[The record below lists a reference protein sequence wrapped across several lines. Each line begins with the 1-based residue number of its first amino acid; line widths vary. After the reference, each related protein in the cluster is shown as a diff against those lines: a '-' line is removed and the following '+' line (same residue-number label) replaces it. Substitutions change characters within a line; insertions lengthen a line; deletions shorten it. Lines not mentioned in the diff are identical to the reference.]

1 MPIFRFSI
9 YRFNVQLIDEIDC
22 GISIYPILFQFTAGA
37 DTVRFQFTAD
47 SDTGFTTDIVRFQ
60 FTYTGTE
67 FTADTVRF
75 QFTAGAER
83 FQFPACHGTVH
94 VIRFNLPMTL

>member
-1 MPIFRFSI
+1 MLPWSKIRRHHTHGSDFQFTNADFPISQGFSI
-9 YRFNVQLIDEIDC
+9 YRFNVQLIDEFDC
-22 GISIYPILFQFTAGA
+22 GISIYQILFQFTAG
-37 DTVRFQFTAD
+37 
-47 SDTGFTTDIVRFQ
+47 
-60 FTYTGTE
+60 
-67 FTADTVRF
+67 ADTVRF